1 MSPAPNSENVSTA
14 KRRKPLNI
22 AAVVGGMA
30 VQKQRRIIERG
41 VDIIVAT
48 PGRLWELIQEV
59 C

>member
-1 MSPAPNSENVSTA
+1 M
-14 KRRKPLNI
+14 PLNI

-59 C
+59 MLFFTL